1 MREAVAETE
10 KSQTDDGKTERK
22 KYAPTTT
29 MMAQSCAKWKQT
41 RGKMSRRRRQF
52 VLWMALLVESVA
64 SSVFLPTRFV
74 VVVAYCRA
82 PIWMKLTFFLTAF
95 HMSPTTMQWVA
106 WMGCLYRWSSGDL
119 EQHCWWLVECW
130 IGRKCWWTAR
140 TVMTGEMFSEG
151 NCRHHV
157 KWVTSRISLGS
168 CAVEFLNGP
177 SSVCEWKQL
186 WNL

>member
-1 MREAVAETE
+1 
-10 KSQTDDGKTERK
+10 
-22 KYAPTTT
+22 

-74 VVVAYCRA
+74 VVVVAYCRA

-106 WMGCLYRWSSGDL
+106 WMGCLYRWSSGGDL

-130 IGRKCWWTAR
+130 IWAKVLMDDENGHDWGDVFRRKLSPPCEMSDEPYFVGQLCCGISQWTEQR
-140 TVMTGEMFSEG
+140 
-151 NCRHHV
+151 
-157 KWVTSRISLGS
+157 
-168 CAVEFLNGP
+168 
-177 SSVCEWKQL
+177 L
-186 WNL
+186 WMKAGLWDL